1 MSRLDEQLTEQFY
14 AWEKRGRG
22 WQVFAEPVSPEPPFR
37 PFDGHYLPDSPPVDD
52 GRRETFLSSLL
63 QGFSRKLSTEPEA
76 PPRIADVEEE
86 PEPQPLSRDALVE
99 LQTSLPANLN
109 IAKEAFEQLLANLS
123 LCREPIAFELV
134 GFENRVTAQF
144 ATHPE
149 DAPLVRRQLQAYF
162 PEAVFQTAE
171 NHLENCW
178 HTCSGEDELA
188 VEFGLAREFMLPL
201 ASGKLDPF
209 IGIVGALSELQA
221 GELGLFQVLFQPARE
236 SWAESITR
244 SVTHADGKPFF
255 VNMLELAG
263 AAESKVAKA
272 LYAAVVRI
280 AVRTDSQERTLQ
292 LARDLASSLRVFA
305 HPRGNELIPLSNADY
320 PFEDHIEDVIRR
332 QSRRTGML
340 LNSDELIGFV
350 HLPGS
355 AVRSAVLRRDTGKS
369 KAAPSIARAANGI
382 LLGDNAHAGSTV
394 QVRLTPEQRVRH
406 CHVIGASGTG
416 KSTLLHNLILSD
428 VANGQGLA
436 VLDPHGDL
444 IDRILGCISPE
455 RIADVILF
463 DAADETHS
471 IGFNI
476 LTAHSDLE
484 KTLLA
489 SDLISVFQRLS
500 SSWGDQMA
508 SVMQNA
514 ILAFLE
520 SSRGGTLADLRR
532 FLLDAEFRNKF
543 LTTVTDPDLIYYW
556 RKGFPQLGGNKSI
569 GPVLTRLETFL
580 APKPVRYIV
589 SQQANR
595 LDFADI
601 MDSGKIFLAKLPQG
615 QIGKEN
621 AFLLGS
627 LLMSKFQ
634 QTAMSRQAQH
644 IAARRDFWL
653 YLDECHHFITP
664 STAEIVGGARKYRM
678 GLTLAH
684 QELRQLQRDSE
695 VASAV
700 MNCGTRIVFRVGD
713 DDARKLADG
722 FASFEA
728 RDLQNLDT
736 GQAICRVERSDFD
749 FNLAVPLPAEPDE
762 ATAKARRQAIIA
774 ASQQKYAT
782 PRAEVE
788 AMLASKIQP
797 VRPPTPPLAPVP
809 PVASA
814 PAVPPVSES
823 PKVAEVRNVVEPVT
837 KPKPAAEPPP
847 LSPAVETLV
856 MTGSG
861 KESVVTPSPKP
872 PRDLGRGGEQHKA
885 IQERIQTE
893 AHALG
898 FFAAVESQLAD
909 KSNQAADVVLRRG
922 ELVIAVEITV
932 TTTTDHEFGNVAKC
946 LAAGFNRVAVLS
958 PSREKLQAIATAV
971 NAGLDEQQRTH
982 VSYHT
987 PDDFIAELRRL
998 AESTAV
1004 AAPATATERSTR
1016 GYKVRRHGPSVSPE
1030 ERKATE
1036 EAAIRLIAE
1045 TMKRKP

>member
-14 AWEKRGRG
+14 AWEQRGRG
-22 WQVFAEPVSPEPPFR
+22 WQVFDEPVNVEPPFR
-37 PFDGHYLPDSPPVDD
+37 PFDGHYLPDAPPVDD
-52 GRRETFLSSLL
+52 GRRPTALSSFIQRLS
-63 QGFSRKLSTEPEA
+63 GKLSTEPVA
-76 PPRIADVEEE
+76 PPRIVEAEEE
-86 PEPQPLSRDALVE
+86 PEPQPFIRDALVE

-109 IAKEAFEQLLANLS
+109 ISKDAFEQLLLNLS

-134 GFENRVTAQF
+134 GFENGVTAQF
-144 ATHPE
+144 AMHPD

-162 PEAVFQTAE
+162 PEAVFQTTE
-171 NHLENCW
+171 NHLENSW

-209 IGIVGALSELQA
+209 IGIVGALSELQSS
-221 GELGLFQVLFQPARE
+221 ELGLFQVIFQPTRE
-236 SWAESITR
+236 PWAESITR

-255 VNMLELAG
+255 VNMPELAG
-263 AAESKVAKA
+263 AAESKIAKS

-280 AVRTDSQERTLQ
+280 AVRTESQERTLQ

-305 HPRGNELIPLSNADY
+305 HPHGNELIPLSNADY
-320 PFEDHIEDVIRR
+320 PFEDHIEDVLRR

-355 AVRSAVLRRDTGKS
+355 AVRSAALRRDTSKS
-369 KAAPSIARAANGI
+369 KAAPAVARTANGI
-382 LLGDNAHAGSTV
+382 LLGDNVHAGSTV
-394 QVRLTPEQRVRH
+394 EVRLSPEQRVRH

-428 VANGQGLA
+428 VVSGQGLA

-444 IDRILGCISPE
+444 IHAVLGSIPPE

-463 DAADETHS
+463 DAADEAYS

-532 FLLDAEFRNKF
+532 FLLDAEFRSEF
-543 LTTVTDPDLIYYW
+543 LSTVTDPDLIYYW

-722 FASFEA
+722 FAAFEA
-728 RDLQNLDT
+728 RDLLNLDS

-762 ATAKARRQAIIA
+762 TVARERRQAIIA
-774 ASQQKYAT
+774 ESRQKYAS
-782 PRAEVE
+782 PRADVE
-788 AMLASKIQP
+788 AMLANKLQP
-797 VRPPTPPLAPVP
+797 TRPPTPTPAPAS
-809 PVASA
+809 PVTSA
-814 PAVPPVSES
+814 PAVPSVSES
-823 PKVAEVRNVVEPVT
+823 PKIAEVRNVVEPVAKASPT
-837 KPKPAAEPPP
+837 AAPPP
-847 LSPAVETLV
+847 LPPKVEKPVVTD
-856 MTGSG
+856 SG
-861 KESVVTPSPKP
+861 KESVVTPPKP
-872 PRDLGRGGEQHKA
+872 LRDLGRGGETHKA

-898 FFAAVESQLAD
+898 FFAAVESQLAE

-922 ELVIAVEITV
+922 ELSIAVEISV

-946 LAAGFNRVAVLS
+946 VAAGFNRVAVLS
-958 PSREKLQAIATAV
+958 PSREKLQAIAAAV
-971 NAGLDEQQRTH
+971 DAGLDAKQRTH
-982 VSYHT
+982 ISYHT
-987 PDDFIAELRRL
+987 PDEFIAELRKL

-1016 GYKVRRHGPSVSPE
+1016 GYKVRRHGPSVSSE